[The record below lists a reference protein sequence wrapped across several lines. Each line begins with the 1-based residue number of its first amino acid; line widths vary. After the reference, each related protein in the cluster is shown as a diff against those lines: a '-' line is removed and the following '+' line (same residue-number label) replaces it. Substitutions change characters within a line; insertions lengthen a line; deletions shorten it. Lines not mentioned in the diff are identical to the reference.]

1 MTTISQN
8 WLLACTVTVHLC
20 DLRQHSKTCAL
31 SPAVLH
37 TPVRAT
43 TTASLVGD
51 VLLASPS
58 KTCGDVADRLMI
70 PITLSKTSEAR
81 LEIKTTSRGR
91 PQVFHRIMLAAS
103 TSFQAAKLFN
113 NAVRPLILPIEA
125 GDTVIPALHL
135 DMCIFSWLYDH
146 MEKEVQQLHRHLAL
160 QCASSNEDDDRFT
173 QLTAIYVKNSSHYV
187 SSCRTQSRSIPLLRT
202 NCNSLHFGESSII
215 LAKMLGTNLL
225 RSFESCCEPS
235 PDMWICYDEMNRIL
249 YT

>member
-1 MTTISQN
+1 MP
-8 WLLACTVTVHLC
+8 LC

-31 SPAVLH
+31 SSAVLH

-43 TTASLVGD
+43 ATASLVGD
-51 VLLASPS
+51 VLQATPS
-58 KTCGDVADRLMI
+58 KTWGDVADMLMS
-70 PITLSKTSEAR
+70 PIALSKISKGR
-81 LEIKTTSRGR
+81 LEIKTISRGR
-91 PQVFHRIMLAAS
+91 PQVFHRIMVAAS
-103 TSFQAAKLFN
+103 TSFQAAKLLH
-113 NAVRPLILPIEA
+113 NAVRPLILPIEIA
-125 GDTVIPALHL
+125 DTVIPALHL
-135 DMCIFSWLYDH
+135 DMGIFSWLFDH

-160 QCASSNEDDDRFT
+160 QCASSDEDDDWFT

-187 SSCRTQSRSIPLLRT
+187 LSCRTQSRSIPLLRT

-235 PDMWICYDEMNRIL
+235 PDMWICYDEISRIL